1 MQFALADI
9 MTWISGLMWPFM
21 RIGAMFMV
29 APMFGA
35 RNVPVRLRLLL
46 ALVLAWVMSLVL
58 PPPPAVDPI
67 SLEAVVISIQQVV
80 IGLAMGFILQMVFS
94 VLAMAG
100 ENIAYGMGLGFATL
114 VDPENGVQVPVVG
127 QYFLILATLMF
138 LGLDGH
144 LILIEMLAESFRSL
158 PVGGVGMERDV
169 FWLIA
174 GWGSRMFEWSLLVSL
189 PVVASLL
196 LVNISFG
203 IITRAAPQLNIFAV
217 GFPLTLLLGFALML
231 VSLPTLGPLFE
242 SLAERGF
249 LFMRGVL
256 GL

>member
-1 MQFALADI
+1 VQFALADI

>member
-1 MQFALADI
+1 MQFALGEVVHWVSA
-9 MTWISGLMWPFM
+9 LMWPFM
-21 RIGAMFMV
+21 RIGAMMMV

-35 RNVPVRLRLLL
+35 RSVPVRLRLLL
-46 ALVLAWVMSLVL
+46 ALVLAWVMTLVL

-67 SLEAVVISIQQVV
+67 SMAALLIALQQVL
-80 IGLAMGFILQMVFS
+80 IGLGMGFILQMVFS

-144 LILIEMLAESFRSL
+144 LVLIEMLAESFRSL
-158 PVGGVGMERDV
+158 PVGTVGLERDAL
-169 FWLIA
+169 WLIA
-174 GWGSRMFEWSLLVSL
+174 AWGGRMFEWSLLVSL

-196 LVNISFG
+196 LVNVSFG

-231 VSLPTLGPLFE
+231 LSLPTLAPLFE
-242 SLAERGF
+242 SLLEAGF
-249 LFMRGVL
+249 LFLGRLLGV
-256 GL
+256 

>member
-189 PVVASLL
+189 PVVASL
-196 LVNISFG
+196 
-203 IITRAAPQLNIFAV
+203 
-217 GFPLTLLLGFALML
+217 
-231 VSLPTLGPLFE
+231 
-242 SLAERGF
+242 
-249 LFMRGVL
+249 
-256 GL
+256 

>member
-1 MQFALADI
+1 
-9 MTWISGLMWPFM
+9 
-21 RIGAMFMV
+21 
-29 APMFGA
+29 
-35 RNVPVRLRLLL
+35 
-46 ALVLAWVMSLVL
+46 
-58 PPPPAVDPI
+58 
-67 SLEAVVISIQQVV
+67 
-80 IGLAMGFILQMVFS
+80 
-94 VLAMAG
+94 
-100 ENIAYGMGLGFATL
+100 
-114 VDPENGVQVPVVG
+114 
-127 QYFLILATLMF
+127 
-138 LGLDGH
+138 
-144 LILIEMLAESFRSL
+144 
-158 PVGGVGMERDV
+158 VGMERDV